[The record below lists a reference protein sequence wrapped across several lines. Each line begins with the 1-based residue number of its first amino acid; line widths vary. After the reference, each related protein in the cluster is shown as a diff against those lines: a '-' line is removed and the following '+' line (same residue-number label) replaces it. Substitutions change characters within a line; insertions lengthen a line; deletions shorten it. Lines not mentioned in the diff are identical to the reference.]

1 MKKKVLLGILLI
13 LIVISGAFVKAE
25 SADVNKLAN
34 EVAKKEDNLALS
46 TPKDELIYSNKFLVK
61 GKIISRID
69 PKTTIEDFRKNI
81 EVTKGKEIKIYKG
94 KKEQA
99 SGYIGTGMIIKGP
112 DEQEYTT
119 SVTGDLIGDG
129 KPNQVEL
136 TMMIRHIIE
145 LKGWELEGIE
155 KISSDINGDGKVNL
169 VDINKLINYIVYEKW
184 EQEEIKTPRAPTINV
199 ITKKDEN
206 KDYYIGEVEIKI
218 DEDKTTK
225 NAKTTYII
233 TGSTEQKETEI
244 KEGEIIKLTE
254 EGEYLITAYTYGI
267 KGNKSKGASKLI
279 KVVGPVPNLTAG
291 NTIMVHSPKSW
302 TNGSV
307 TVAIQTDI
315 KGYILQYSKDGVKWQ
330 DYTKEIEVVQNGKI
344 YARLRDNLGNAG
356 GKIGG
361 NISNIDKVA
370 PTVTLSPNGGDGYTM
385 PSKGNAKINTI
396 ITAVDPE
403 KTETNGCSDLKTLE
417 YAWSES
423 KDIEPEVWTEFVNG
437 SKVEKTDIQA
447 PGTWYL
453 WTKVVDRAG
462 NRAES
467 IKVSN
472 PFIVKSNED
481 PANSI
486 TLKPNKTGWTNGNV
500 TVTASFGKNLV
511 QNKTLICSGTA
522 GADFVVN
529 GLESVVV
536 KTNGKTVTAVARDI
550 AGNTVG
556 KELTINNIDK
566 ALPAVSD
573 LTANPAPCAN
583 RNVTI
588 TAKAIDTQSGIIAY
602 QFSKVN
608 NLTAESE
615 GWTTVKA
622 TNAQITQ
629 TKEVS
634 QTGIYY
640 FYAKDAVGNVSK
652 KQIAIIIDKVAPE
665 VTAPASTVVGNT
677 VKVEA
682 KDAGSG
688 VSYWAH
694 STNSDIPEAWTEIT
708 NAKEQTI
715 NFVPTL
721 EGTNYI
727 FVKDLAGNVSYT
739 SIKVAPARWNN
750 ARIKTNYTTL
760 KAAML
765 VANSGDTLTLL
776 ADYEDTTEAS
786 LSLNKNIT
794 LDTNGKTLTKSI
806 NTIRIDEGSTL
817 NIRGTGTIKS
827 TSDDIAIFFNCGT
840 LNINGGTIN
849 SDYNVVWNQGN
860 VNMTAGKL
868 TGGMQS
874 KNGQMW
880 SSIVVEKGNVNI
892 SGGTVTGGGTAI
904 ELRGNANITV
914 RGNSTVIKGGETA
927 GDYSAI
933 SCTSYSTG
941 TVNIIGSPSITSKS
955 GKGIENLSTNVTVNK

>member
-61 GKIISRID
+61 GKTISRIA
-69 PKTTIEDFRKNI
+69 PKTSIEDFKKNI
-81 EVTKGKEIKIYKG
+81 EVTKGKEVKIYKG
-94 KKEQA
+94 EKEQT
-99 SGYIGTGMIIKGP
+99 SGYIGTGMLIKGP
-112 DEQEYTT
+112 DGQEYTT
-119 SVTGDLIGDG
+119 SVTGDLVGDG

-136 TMMIRHIIE
+136 TMMIRHIID
-145 LKGWELEGIE
+145 LKDWKLEGIE
-155 KISSDINGDGKVNL
+155 KVSSDINGDGKVNL

-184 EQEEIKTPRAPTINV
+184 EQEEIKTPKAPTINV

-254 EGEYLITAYTYGI
+254 EGEYLITSYTYGI

-279 KVVGPVPNLTAG
+279 KIVGPVPNLTVG
-291 NTIMVHSPKSW
+291 NTIMTHTPTSW
-302 TNGSV
+302 TKGAV
-307 TVAIQTDI
+307 TVTIQTKI
-315 KGYILQYSKDGVKWQ
+315 EGYTLQYSKDGAKWQ
-330 DYTKEIEVVQNGKI
+330 DYTKEIEMTQNGKV

-356 GKIGG
+356 GKIAG

-370 PTVTLSPNGGDGYTM
+370 PTVALSPNGGDCYTM
-385 PSKGNAKINTI
+385 PSLGNAKINTI
-396 ITAVDPE
+396 ITAVDSE
-403 KTETNGCSDLKTLE
+403 KTEINGCSDLKTLE

-511 QNKTLICSGTA
+511 KNKTLICSGTA
-522 GADFVVN
+522 GTDFVVN

-588 TAKAIDTQSGIIAY
+588 TANAVDNQSGIVAY
-602 QFSKVN
+602 QFSKTN
-608 NLTAESE
+608 NLTASSN
-615 GWTTVKA
+615 GWISITSTTTK
-622 TNAQITQ
+622 ITQ
-629 TKEVS
+629 TKEVAE
-634 QTGIYY
+634 TGIYY

-652 KQIAIIIDKVAPE
+652 KQIAIIIDKTSPE
-665 VTAPASTVVGNT
+665 VTAPSSAVAGSTIKCEVSDT
-677 VKVEA
+677 
-682 KDAGSG
+682 GSG
-688 VSYWAH
+688 VKYYAC
-694 STNSDIPEAWTEIT
+694 STNSNTPTKWIETSKPIYNGTIDIIL
-708 NAKEQTI
+708 N
-715 NFVPTL
+715 VPQ
-721 EGTNYI
+721 GTNYI
-727 FVKDLAGNVSYT
+727 FVKDLAGNVSRVP
-739 SIKVAPARWNN
+739 IEVAPARWNN
-750 ARIKTNYTTL
+750 ARAKTNYTTL
-760 KAAML
+760 KEAL
-765 VANSGDTLTLL
+765 EKANSGDTLTLL
-776 ADYEDTTEAS
+776 ANYEDTSTATLEG
-786 LSLNKNIT
+786 NKTIT
-794 LDTNGKTLTKSI
+794 LNTSKYKLTKSL
-806 NTIRIDEGSTL
+806 NTIRIATGSTL
-817 NIRGTGTIKS
+817 NLTGTEDGIIES
-827 TSDDIAIFFNCGT
+827 LSNEISIFNNYGT
-840 LNINGGTIN
+840 L
-849 SDYNVVWNQGN
+849 
-860 VNMTAGKL
+860 
-868 TGGMQS
+868 
-874 KNGQMW
+874 
-880 SSIVVEKGNVNI
+880 NI
-892 SGGTVTGGGTAI
+892 SGGTIKSDYGVIWNEGTLNITGGILTHVNGNGEGYSGIVTNS
-904 ELRGNANITV
+904 GNANISGGRINFNGIAIKVQGENNNITIGGSAV
-914 RGNSTVIKGGETA
+914 VQGDPHAIYCTPSSSGTINKGSKNISIDNQSTH
-927 GDYSAI
+927 
-933 SCTSYSTG
+933 
-941 TVNIIGSPSITSKS
+941 
-955 GKGIENLSTNVTVNK
+955 VTVK